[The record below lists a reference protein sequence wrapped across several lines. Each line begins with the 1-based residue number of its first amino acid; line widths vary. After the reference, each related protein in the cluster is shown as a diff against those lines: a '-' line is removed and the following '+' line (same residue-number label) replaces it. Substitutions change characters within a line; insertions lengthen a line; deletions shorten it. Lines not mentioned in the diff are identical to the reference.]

1 MSSHLSCECQDV
13 KMAADKTFVIYLF
26 IGGTTSTAQ
35 RKALLNTITKEQFKV
50 LTLVLYNIVHI
61 KITTESIDQK
71 RLKRYRRSLSVITD
85 KKVRTSKRLST
96 LKKNPA
102 KVVVLLRAAL
112 PGLRTSLSS

>member
-1 MSSHLSCECQDV
+1 MLRLLLTKHLNY
-13 KMAADKTFVIYLF
+13 IYLL
-26 IGGTTSTAQ
+26 GETTSAAQ

-50 LTLVLYNIVHI
+50 LTLILYNIVNL
-61 KITTESIDQK
+61 KITTENIDQK

-85 KKVRTSKRLST
+85 KKVTTSKRLST

-102 KVVVLLRAAL
+102 GVALLLRAAL

>member
-1 MSSHLSCECQDV
+1 MLRSLLTKHLDY
-13 KMAADKTFVIYLF
+13 IYLL
-26 IGGTTSTAQ
+26 GETTSAAQ
-35 RKALLNTITKEQFKV
+35 QKALLNTITKEQFKV
-50 LTLVLYNIVHI
+50 LTLVLYNIVHL
-61 KITTESIDQK
+61 KILTESIDQK

-102 KVVVLLRAAL
+102 GAVLLLRAAL

>member
-13 KMAADKTFVIYLF
+13 KITADKSFVLYLF
-26 IGGTTSTAQ
+26 IGETTSAAQ

-50 LTLVLYNIVHI
+50 LTLILYNIVNL
-61 KITTESIDQK
+61 KIPTANIDQK
-71 RLKRYRRSLSVITD
+71 RLKRYRRSLSVIT
-85 KKVRTSKRLST
+85 TSKRLST

-102 KVVVLLRAAL
+102 GVALLLRAAL

>member
-1 MSSHLSCECQDV
+1 MLRLLLTKHLNY
-13 KMAADKTFVIYLF
+13 IYLL
-26 IGGTTSTAQ
+26 GETTSAAQ

-50 LTLVLYNIVHI
+50 LTLILYNIVNL
-61 KITTESIDQK
+61 KIPTENIDQK

-102 KVVVLLRAAL
+102 GVALLLRAAL